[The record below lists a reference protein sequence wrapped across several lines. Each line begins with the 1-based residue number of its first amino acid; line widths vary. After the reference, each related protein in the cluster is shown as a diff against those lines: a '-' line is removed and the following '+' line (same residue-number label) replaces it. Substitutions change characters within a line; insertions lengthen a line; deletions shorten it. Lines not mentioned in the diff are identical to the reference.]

1 MESAGKL
8 FMGCSFLIVGVGVGY
23 WMNLEPEG
31 LNPQWGLWAAELFPV
46 AFVLCGVF
54 LIADAFGCSRF
65 AIRIL
70 QILVVGL
77 VVLLHWIAY
86 FARGGECTASV
97 AFLGVPLLGW
107 RPDLRACEFTVL
119 VIVMAL
125 DASAIA
131 LAARYGWRWWRNR
144 RDGSRMT

>member
-1 MESAGKL
+1 M
-8 FMGCSFLIVGVGVGY
+8 Y
-23 WMNLEPEG
+23 LEPEG
-31 LNPQWGLWAAELFPV
+31 LNSVWGLWAAALFP
-46 AFVLCGVF
+46 AGFVLGGAF
-54 LIADAFGCSRF
+54 LIADAFGSSRF

-70 QILVVGL
+70 QILLVGF

-86 FARGGECTASV
+86 FARGGECSASV
-97 AFLGVPLLGW
+97 AILGVPLLGW

-131 LAARYGWRWWRNR
+131 LATRYGWRWWRNR